1 MGERRRGVRVPVC
14 GVAVFHTG
22 SQAIHGEIE
31 NLSSEGALIAVQDA
45 PAFAELELKLGM
57 DSGWVRARTVR
68 CEQQRVAVRFER
80 VEASV
85 RAAIELAIEGA
96 LRAARRRRVLVID
109 ERNAHRHNLVSRLVA
124 RGMTPLAPRTPLEAI
139 DLLSRAPLHVNV
151 CLLAPSFGQS
161 SAELAALVTDSFPWV
176 NTAEISDD
184 LDDTVE
190 RAFAAW
196 SSTPVARLA
205 GAMA

>member
-14 GVAVFHTG
+14 GVAVFHAG
-22 SQAIHGEIE
+22 NQAIHGEIE
-31 NLSSEGALIAVQDA
+31 NLSSDGALIAVQAA
-45 PAFAELELKLGM
+45 PEFAELELKLGM
-57 DSGWVRARTVR
+57 DTSWVRARTVR
-68 CEQQRVAVRFER
+68 SEAQHVAVEFEA
-80 VEASV
+80 VDTGV
-85 RAAIELAIEGA
+85 RASIDLAIEGA
-96 LRAARRRRVLVID
+96 LRAAQRRRVLVLD
-109 ERNAHRHNLVSRLVA
+109 ERNAQRHSLVSRLTA

-139 DLLSRAPLHVNV
+139 DLLSRAPLQVNV

-161 SAELAALVTDSFPWV
+161 SAEIRAWVTDSFPWV